1 MVVEIKGSCPRDY
14 VKLLT
19 GSPLYF
25 HTTIISHVTGT
36 LGDIFT

>member
-1 MVVEIKGSCPRDY
+1 MVEVKGSCPRYY

-25 HTTIISHVTGT
+25 HINIISHVTGT
-36 LGDIFT
+36 FGDIFT